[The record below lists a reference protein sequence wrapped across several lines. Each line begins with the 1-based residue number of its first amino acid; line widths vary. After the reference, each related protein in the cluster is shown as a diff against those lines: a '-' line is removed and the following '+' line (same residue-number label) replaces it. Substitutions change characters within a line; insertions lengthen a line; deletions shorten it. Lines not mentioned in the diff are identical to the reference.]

1 MCSSDLVAFA
11 LIAGED
17 LSMIQSSA
25 DAAQIRYDNSFP
37 TGITP
42 IDLAGVTSLKR
53 IFPNPS
59 STAATIEFSVKENT
73 RTSIAVYNTT
83 GQLVKSVFEE
93 QLNAGKYSL
102 NIDVSTIPSGSYMVR
117 FEAGGV
123 IQTRPL
129 QIVK

>member
-1 MCSSDLVAFA
+1 M
-11 LIAGED
+11 IAGED

-37 TGITP
+37 TGITQ

-102 NIDVSTIPSGSYMVR
+102 NIDVSAIPSGSYMVR